1 MPRKRI
7 YVPKHCPPDVWLQ
20 IIESEKQG
28 MSLGDLSKQFGF
40 ASYRIRNW
48 LERYYGKTVT
58 QRKEQREAQQ
68 VIEQIEEENDRLT
81 ADQWIAFAARVH
93 LLRRQGFNAR
103 AISFRLNRDISDV
116 YKVLSQNWQG

>member
-68 VIEQIEEENDRLT
+68 MINQIEEESSKTT
-81 ADQWIAFAARVH
+81 ADEWVLFTAKVH
-93 LLRRQGFNAR
+93 RLRRQGFQAR
-103 AISFRLNRDISDV
+103 AISFQLGRDISDV
-116 YKVLSQNWQG
+116 YRVLSNWQV